1 MVVSDLSGQQI
12 KGYVLREQLG
22 SGGFGAVYRAYQEDV
37 QREVAI
43 KIILPRYA
51 NQPEFIRR
59 FEAEAQTIAQLEH
72 PYIVPMH
79 DYWRDPHGAYLVMRL
94 LRGGSIRD
102 VLRQH
107 HMFDVERIAVLLGH
121 IASALHHAHQQQ
133 VIHRDI
139 KPDNILLD
147 ENGIAYLAD
156 FGIAKNLSQE
166 TNGTRKEIVGSLD
179 YLSPEQARSEPI
191 TARTDIYSMGVVLY
205 ELLVGEHPFYEVS
218 SVERMYKHISD
229 PLPEITSL
237 EPDLNQAVNE
247 IIQRA
252 TQKNPKERYPDVLS
266 LAREFAEVA
275 QMTVSSSKSI
285 YETLTSRE
293 LDILRLV
300 AEELTN
306 QEIAEKLVVEHSTIR
321 WYIRQINKKLR
332 VFSREE
338 LKRKV
343 AELGWFDEETSTIDA
358 SSSQIA
364 LLWDDVENPYKGLR
378 AFERGEA
385 QDFFGREEFVERL
398 LWRMQEADPYQR
410 FLAIVGPS
418 GSGKSS
424 VARAGL
430 LPALVKNAI
439 AGSDHWFC
447 IDMIPG
453 DSPFDAL
460 ETALIRIAADQAMN
474 LHDQISRDERGLVR
488 AADLILP
495 KDKSELLLLIDQFE
509 EVFTLVTD
517 EGKRQRFLDL
527 LLATVTAPHSRVRIV
542 VTLRADFYDRPL
554 HYPKFGEIL
563 RTRMETILPLT
574 AQGIERAIVGPVERM
589 GMVFEDGLVAH
600 MVSQTTYQAGAL
612 PLLQFALT
620 ALFDLREGH
629 KLTHDAYQQ
638 IGGVGGALANRVED
652 IYSQLDAQAQ
662 EAVRQLFLRLVTL
675 GEGVE
680 DTRRRVPRSEL
691 VAVSND
697 ADLMEDLID
706 YLAQERFLALD
717 NDPATR
723 APMVEVAHEAILR
736 EWERLRGWIDKSRT
750 ELRLHRQLIG
760 WVSDW
765 QHADQESS
773 YLLRGARLEQF
784 EDWSK
789 TTTVALTPTEK
800 HFLEK
805 STQARIEFEAGENA
819 RQQRE
824 NELEKRS
831 QKRTRYLNGALIVL
845 LISAILFSFFAL
857 DREQKTRDALSMAER
872 EADINQ
878 SLVFSNDAIEA
889 YQRGETD
896 LALLI
901 ALEAV
906 DLDDP
911 PQESIRALGEVA
923 RGIGTRAILKGHTNE
938 VRAIAI
944 SQDNHFV
951 ASGSCANLVGDT
963 CQEGAVILWDLRQ
976 ATDIWQLNDSL
987 HDGWIT
993 GLDFSPTGDYLVV
1006 SSDDGTV
1013 AMWDVET
1020 GELVHEFI
1028 GHEGAVNAVDYHPTE
1043 AQILTAGDDG
1053 IILLWDVATGNII
1066 HRFTEHS
1073 GAVNDVVFNQ
1083 DGTEI
1088 LSGSE
1093 DKLVILW
1100 NTQTG
1105 EPIITYE
1112 QSAST
1117 AIGIHAVAFDPAHSW
1132 VLGSNTQIVTWDKET
1147 AEFVHVE
1154 GTSLRLAGL
1163 AVGADGTTYDGS
1175 GRFVRLVNSLIDGTN
1190 VSERLLYDHD
1200 GLISMVT
1207 VSLDNQILLTGAT
1220 DGAIRIWN
1228 INAQLVRRIEIPAS
1242 TSRLRLS
1249 PDQDSLLIGSF
1260 FENAAF
1266 IYDLRNGLIEQQI
1279 DGEFPLSWAIE
1290 YSPDGRYAAIGYINF
1305 FDNDVDTTLILVD
1318 LASGEIVRN
1327 FVGHTIRVSDISFS
1341 PDGRYLLSS
1350 SQNFA
1355 FEGELFLWDVTSGE
1369 LVRTFEN
1376 EGNIA
1381 NVDITNDGQFVMSTS
1396 YFSQYIAIWDMNTGK
1411 LLRRR
1416 DFETNIEYSRLGITD
1431 HTALIGL
1438 DDGRL
1443 LEVDMET
1450 LETLRTFNGHT
1461 GTVWD
1466 IALSADGSLM
1476 ASGQGNGLAILWDY
1490 ETGRELERISYLG
1503 GGLMNVAFGPNDST
1517 IFTSAYLGEVLEW
1530 YVSNQSLDELIG
1542 WIRDN
1547 RHLREFTCE
1556 ERDIYRIE
1564 PLCESETSEESA
1576 QQT

>member
-750 ELRLHRQLIG
+750 ELRLHRQL
-760 WVSDW
+760 
-765 QHADQESS
+765 
-773 YLLRGARLEQF
+773 
-784 EDWSK
+784 
-789 TTTVALTPTEK
+789 
-800 HFLEK
+800 
-805 STQARIEFEAGENA
+805 
-819 RQQRE
+819 
-824 NELEKRS
+824 
-831 QKRTRYLNGALIVL
+831 
-845 LISAILFSFFAL
+845 
-857 DREQKTRDALSMAER
+857 
-872 EADINQ
+872 
-878 SLVFSNDAIEA
+878 
-889 YQRGETD
+889 
-896 LALLI
+896 
-901 ALEAV
+901 
-906 DLDDP
+906 
-911 PQESIRALGEVA
+911 
-923 RGIGTRAILKGHTNE
+923 
-938 VRAIAI
+938 
-944 SQDNHFV
+944 
-951 ASGSCANLVGDT
+951 
-963 CQEGAVILWDLRQ
+963 
-976 ATDIWQLNDSL
+976 
-987 HDGWIT
+987 
-993 GLDFSPTGDYLVV
+993 
-1006 SSDDGTV
+1006 
-1013 AMWDVET
+1013 
-1020 GELVHEFI
+1020 
-1028 GHEGAVNAVDYHPTE
+1028 
-1043 AQILTAGDDG
+1043 
-1053 IILLWDVATGNII
+1053 
-1066 HRFTEHS
+1066 
-1073 GAVNDVVFNQ
+1073 
-1083 DGTEI
+1083 
-1088 LSGSE
+1088 
-1093 DKLVILW
+1093 
-1100 NTQTG
+1100 
-1105 EPIITYE
+1105 
-1112 QSAST
+1112 
-1117 AIGIHAVAFDPAHSW
+1117 
-1132 VLGSNTQIVTWDKET
+1132 
-1147 AEFVHVE
+1147 
-1154 GTSLRLAGL
+1154 
-1163 AVGADGTTYDGS
+1163 
-1175 GRFVRLVNSLIDGTN
+1175 
-1190 VSERLLYDHD
+1190 
-1200 GLISMVT
+1200 
-1207 VSLDNQILLTGAT
+1207 
-1220 DGAIRIWN
+1220 
-1228 INAQLVRRIEIPAS
+1228 
-1242 TSRLRLS
+1242 
-1249 PDQDSLLIGSF
+1249 
-1260 FENAAF
+1260 
-1266 IYDLRNGLIEQQI
+1266 
-1279 DGEFPLSWAIE
+1279 
-1290 YSPDGRYAAIGYINF
+1290 
-1305 FDNDVDTTLILVD
+1305 
-1318 LASGEIVRN
+1318 
-1327 FVGHTIRVSDISFS
+1327 
-1341 PDGRYLLSS
+1341 
-1350 SQNFA
+1350 
-1355 FEGELFLWDVTSGE
+1355 
-1369 LVRTFEN
+1369 
-1376 EGNIA
+1376 
-1381 NVDITNDGQFVMSTS
+1381 
-1396 YFSQYIAIWDMNTGK
+1396 
-1411 LLRRR
+1411 
-1416 DFETNIEYSRLGITD
+1416 
-1431 HTALIGL
+1431 
-1438 DDGRL
+1438 
-1443 LEVDMET
+1443 
-1450 LETLRTFNGHT
+1450 
-1461 GTVWD
+1461 
-1466 IALSADGSLM
+1466 
-1476 ASGQGNGLAILWDY
+1476 
-1490 ETGRELERISYLG
+1490 
-1503 GGLMNVAFGPNDST
+1503 
-1517 IFTSAYLGEVLEW
+1517 
-1530 YVSNQSLDELIG
+1530 
-1542 WIRDN
+1542 
-1547 RHLREFTCE
+1547 
-1556 ERDIYRIE
+1556 
-1564 PLCESETSEESA
+1564 
-1576 QQT
+1576 